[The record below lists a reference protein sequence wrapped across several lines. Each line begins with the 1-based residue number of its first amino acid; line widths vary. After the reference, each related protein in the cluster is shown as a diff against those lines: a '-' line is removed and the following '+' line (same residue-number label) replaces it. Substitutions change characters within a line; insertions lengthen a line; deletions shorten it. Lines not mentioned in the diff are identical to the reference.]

1 MFVFVDEKKKI
12 GYNIRIFSE
21 RKADRKDEKDICI
34 QRYDEV
40 RFVFYRRRDTIDSF
54 RIGPD
59 KRRQRE
65 YRPWLKGGIGVKTI
79 LFPSERRA
87 ENAYSCRFAKHGFAG
102 AGSAAK

>member
-1 MFVFVDEKKKI
+1 LTKRKKSGIISVSSPSGKPI
-12 GYNIRIFSE
+12 GE
-21 RKADRKDEKDICI
+21 DEKDICI

-40 RFVFYRRRDTIDSF
+40 RFVFYRRPDSIGLF

-87 ENAYSCRFAKHGFAG
+87 ENAYPCRFAKHGFSGTG
-102 AGSAAK
+102 AAAK